1 MHSDRCVGRC
11 NRAEINGIALVAGK
25 NRMSHAIH
33 GEGEGDGDNGVSNK
47 ALPVVDKVVHCL
59 SDLRAHGRG
68 GIERSGN
75 ILRVGKCL
83 RVCFP
88 SLRVILGSIGGVDG
102 AHCYSRVEMRLNSV
116 KLYESGTPKRYL
128 LLCIS
133 NIDGGYSGCFPCSHL
148 GLPSC
153 VILLPLCIL
162 LIISSK
168 LALVGALAGMLGSN
182 RLLGSLGRVVEIHR
196 AVSGFLPAVPGDRIK
211 IIVTEEVISLIP
223 VDGAFRIGCALD
235 CLNGGLERINGSR
248 SHLCI
253 KSFGSCGQSRGD
265 RLIGCEIRCIAEVS
279 FQLGSERIVGGCY
292 KSCLILCPLCVRICA
307 VVSALTLLAGIL
319 AVLGRNLIVIVD
331 KDRGRAANRTGFT
344 ADRSRSCSFNG
355 IINRICSVGKRCSV
369 CSCFCL
375 PKDFGYISV
384 FVFRFTREAYI
395 FKECSAIVLKR
406 GCILSISRFRQMS
419 GILNSVDS
427 YTDAVDFIK
436 SLILVDKS
444 GARLNKS
451 QFSGNRLN
459 VLGLRIVLSI
469 GTVISIVRS
478 VKRSS
483 ACERF
488 AVLGED
494 KVADRED
501 DGGIRCT
508 GLGHGDVLGESAVDY
523 IAGLNTGDSDIG
535 SVARHIIGSRRNAVD
550 SILIES
556 VLSEVA
562 VLVSVASVYT
572 LGSVVDRNG
581 VSIFYSGRTG
591 KLHLAELGF
600 IRQTHYLGHDIDDR
614 RNEFALVA
622 VKRADKVLNDVGKL
636 IVLHYGI
643 ERVIVLRRNRSGDN
657 RVEDVCDKS
666 YDALLDSLLG
676 EGAVLISLEEVG
688 KAGQI
693 LVKDQ
698 SFKDRINDIL

>member
-25 NRMSHAIH
+25 NRMSYTVH
-33 GEGEGDGDNGVSNK
+33 GEGEGNGRYFGCDK

-59 SDLRAHGRG
+59 SDLRALGRG

-133 NIDGGYSGCFPCSHL
+133 NIDGGYSGCFPRSNR
-148 GLPSC
+148 GLPRCMS
-153 VILLPLCIL
+153 LLPICIL

-182 RLLGSLGRVVEIHR
+182 RLLGSLGRVIEIHR
-196 AVSGFLPAVPGDRIK
+196 AVSGILPAVPGDGIK

-248 SHLCI
+248 NQLCI
-253 KSFGSCGQSRGD
+253 KSLGSCGQSRGD
-265 RLIGCEIRCIAEVS
+265 RLIGCEIRGIAEVS
-279 FQLGSERIVGGCY
+279 FQLGSERIVDGCY

-535 SVARHIIGSRRNAVD
+535 SVARHIIGSRRNARN

-581 VSIFYSGRTG
+581 VSIGCSGRTG

-614 RNEFALVA
+614 RNKFALVA

-636 IVLHYGI
+636 IVLHYG
-643 ERVIVLRRNRSGDN
+643 
-657 RVEDVCDKS
+657 VE
-666 YDALLDSLLG
+666 
-676 EGAVLISLEEVG
+676 
-688 KAGQI
+688 
-693 LVKDQ
+693 
-698 SFKDRINDIL
+698 